1 MLTRW
6 CVSACLKV
14 VVTKIRISFSSSTRK
29 NLSQTIHEEI
39 SVEKCASTMKCH
51 YEVLGIERDA
61 EDKTIKNGKTELF
74 EHFKRVILSND
85 PNFDL
90 IFAAYRK
97 LALKY
102 HPDKN
107 LDNVD
112 AAKEQFL
119 LVQQAYDVL
128 SDPQE
133 RAW

>member
-1 MLTRW
+1 
-6 CVSACLKV
+6 
-14 VVTKIRISFSSSTRK
+14 
-29 NLSQTIHEEI
+29 
-39 SVEKCASTMKCH
+39 MKCH
-51 YEVLGIERDA
+51 YEVLGIERNAD
-61 EDKTIKNGKTELF
+61 DKTIKNGKTEF
-74 EHFKRVILSND
+74 IQIFGKESFHQK
-85 PNFDL
+85 NF
-90 IFAAYRK
+90 IFVFLAYRK

-107 LDNVD
+107 LDNID

>member
-1 MLTRW
+1 
-6 CVSACLKV
+6 
-14 VVTKIRISFSSSTRK
+14 
-29 NLSQTIHEEI
+29 
-39 SVEKCASTMKCH
+39 MKCH

-61 EDKTIKNGKTELF
+61 DDKTIKNGKNHTLF
-74 EHFKRVILSND
+74 AFFCWFFTSNIQWKIL
-85 PNFDL
+85 FCL
-90 IFAAYRK
+90 EFVAYRK

-107 LDNVD
+107 LDNID

-128 SDPQE
+128 SDAQE